1 MSIERWSV
9 HRLIAGAA
17 VPGGV
22 PAAVAEARHMADED
36 LVRAEG
42 VAVGA
47 SRRWVGDPLPARGL
61 N

>member
-22 PAAVAEARHMADED
+22 SAAVAEARDMTDED
-36 LVRAEG
+36 LVRAQD
-42 VAVGA
+42 VTVWA